1 MNSRTTDKVR
11 RSVLALVLPVLMM
24 MGAGEARAQ
33 IVVANPLEW
42 AVLVEGNELI
52 DGQIK
57 NEIEGQTQTAVLQG
71 TISAEFTQIKKW
83 EQKYNAYL
91 KTVDGYASSLKAA
104 SHLYNDGVRLFI
116 NLCDI
121 RKAVAANPQGIAA
134 TLSMNN
140 LYAETATELVT
151 VYTTLRDAIAAGGE
165 GNMLTGAE
173 RSRTLWM
180 IEDSLKAFNRKLS
193 LLSLS
198 LRYYTVSDVWY
209 NATEGIVGRTNGEIA
224 RQAQS
229 RWTRASRAY

>member
-1 MNSRTTDKVR
+1 MNSRITDKR
-11 RSVLALVLPVLMM
+11 RWAFTLILPVLLL
-24 MGAGEARAQ
+24 GAGDLHAQ

-121 RKAVAANPQGIAA
+121 RKAIAANPQGIAA

-151 VYTTLRDAIAAGGE
+151 VYTTLRDAIDAGGE

-180 IEDSLKAFNRKLS
+180 IEDSLKAFNHKLS

-209 NATEGIVGRTNGEIA
+209 NATEGIVGRTNGDIA

-229 RWTRASRAY
+229 RWMRASRAY